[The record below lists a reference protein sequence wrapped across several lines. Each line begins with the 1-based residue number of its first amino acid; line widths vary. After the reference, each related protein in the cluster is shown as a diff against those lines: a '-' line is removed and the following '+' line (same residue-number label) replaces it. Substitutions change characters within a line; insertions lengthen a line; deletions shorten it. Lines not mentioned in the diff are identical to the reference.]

1 LKFKRRSVL
10 YIVVMGLLA
19 FGLLYLN
26 YQMNPKAQAKLRAA
40 ASADSL
46 KATGD
51 SLSGDSV
58 R

>member
-1 LKFKRRSVL
+1 
-10 YIVVMGLLA
+10 MGLLA

-40 ASADSL
+40 SADTF
-46 KATGD
+46 KAAGD